1 MVHGAEDNSLRTAW
15 HRMKAKGPSAELAQ
29 RREARRARHG
39 FQRKLPPRKKEG
51 SGMNSSRLCKVIF
64 LYTTAAALA
73 CAVAIAQQ
81 PGMSTPQNPGQQ
93 APPGQSPAQPP
104 NPNNT
109 AGPGDNMPGMQG
121 NANQPS
127 MIDQSFVRKTMEDD
141 EAQVQIGQMAQ
152 QKSTSDDVK
161 QFGAKMA
168 DIHSQLT
175 DQLKPIAK
183 ELGVSQPK
191 GPSKKDKEEI
201 ARIQTLSGADFD
213 AAVIKALMKYQQTDL
228 KGFKD
233 ESETAQDPNV
243 LQVAKMDYPVLSQHL
258 QLLQQIAQAHNVTVE
273 SEK

>member
-1 MVHGAEDNSLRTAW
+1 
-15 HRMKAKGPSAELAQ
+15 
-29 RREARRARHG
+29 
-39 FQRKLPPRKKEG
+39 
-51 SGMNSSRLCKVIF
+51 
-64 LYTTAAALA
+64 
-73 CAVAIAQQ
+73 
-81 PGMSTPQNPGQQ
+81 
-93 APPGQSPAQPP
+93 
-104 NPNNT
+104 
-109 AGPGDNMPGMQG
+109 
-121 NANQPS
+121 

-201 ARIQTLSGADFD
+201 ARMQTLSGPDFD

-233 ESETAQDPNV
+233 EAQTAQDQNV
-243 LQVAKMDYPVLSQHL
+243 QQVAKMDEPVLSQHL
-258 QLLQQIAQAHNVTVE
+258 DLLEKIAQAHNVTVE